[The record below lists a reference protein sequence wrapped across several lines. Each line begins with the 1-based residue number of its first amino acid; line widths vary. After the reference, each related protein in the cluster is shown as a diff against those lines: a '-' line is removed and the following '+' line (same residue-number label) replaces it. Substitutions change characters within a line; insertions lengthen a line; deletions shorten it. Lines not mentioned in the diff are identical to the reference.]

1 MLRINQVKLRVSHT
15 WAELQTEIQ
24 KILGISSAQILH
36 TRIYKQSLDA
46 RRKPDIYYVY
56 AVDVQV
62 SNEKAILKK
71 KKKQVQFIKE
81 ETYDFFDYIS
91 PSKLPSLESNRDR
104 DGSVNPPIVVGSG
117 PAGLFAA
124 YLLAQAGL
132 RPLILERGAPVEER
146 IVDVNRFWD
155 TGELNPNSN
164 VQFGEGGAGT
174 FSDGKLNTLVN
185 DKHMR
190 HRFVLETFV
199 AHGAPKSILY
209 EQKPH
214 IGTDIL
220 IQVVRNLR
228 ESIKSLGGIFHFHA
242 CLTDIVYAKEQN
254 KGIRLQEIL
263 VTLKE
268 KDSVKHRTFYPSTL
282 ILAIGHSARDTFEM
296 LFQRKI
302 PMSAKSFAVGLRIEH
317 PQEQINLSQYG
328 VSHSPHLPAATYKLA
343 EQLENGRGVYS
354 FCMCPGGYVVNASS
368 EEKGVTING
377 MSYHGR
383 DGKNANSAIVVTVT
397 LEDFKRSNDSCEID
411 YYNDHLFNDAL
422 AGMYF
427 QRALEQKAFGLGV
440 GKVPV
445 QRLED
450 FLNNRPGEK
459 LGSLAPCIKGE
470 WELANLHT
478 LFPADITS
486 SLGQGI
492 QKMGRKIK
500 GFDHPDALLSGV
512 ETRTSSPLRILRD
525 NQYQSEVKGIY
536 PCGEGAG
543 YAGGITSAA
552 IDGIKV
558 AETILGTLVK
568 V

>member
-1 MLRINQVKLRVSHT
+1 MLRISQVKLRVGHT
-15 WAELQTEIQ
+15 PEELQTEIR
-24 KILGISSAQILH
+24 KILGISSSSILH
-36 TRIYKQSLDA
+36 IGIYKQSLDA

-56 AVDVQV
+56 TIDVQV
-62 SNEKAILKK
+62 SNEKTVLKK
-71 KKKQVQFIKE
+71 KRKQVQSVKE
-81 ETYDFFDYIS
+81 ETYDFSDYIS

-104 DGSVNPPIVVGSG
+104 DSSVNPPIVVGSG

-146 IVDVNRFWD
+146 IIDVNRFWE

-185 DKHMR
+185 DKQMR

-199 AHGAPKSILY
+199 AHGAPESILY

-214 IGTDIL
+214 VGTDIL
-220 IQVVRNLR
+220 IEVVKNLR
-228 ESIKSLGGIFHFHA
+228 LSIESLGGIFHFHT
-242 CLTDIVYAKEQN
+242 CLTDIIYAEDQN
-254 KGIRLQEIL
+254 KELRLQKILITTRDKESVKQREL
-263 VTLKE
+263 VTDK
-268 KDSVKHRTFYPSTL
+268 L
-282 ILAIGHSARDTFEM
+282 ILAIGHSSRETFEM
-296 LFQRKI
+296 LSRKKV
-302 PMSAKSFAVGLRIEH
+302 PMVRKPFAVGLRIEH

-328 VSHSPHLPAATYKLA
+328 VSHSPHLPAATYKLT

-368 EEKGVTING
+368 EEKGVTVNG

-383 DGKNANSAIVVTVT
+383 EGKNANSAIVVTVT
-397 LEDFKRSNDSCEID
+397 PEDFTAP
-411 YYNDHLFNDAL
+411 LFDDAL
-422 AGMYF
+422 SGMYF

-450 FLNNRPGEK
+450 FLNNRPSETI
-459 LGSLAPCIKGE
+459 GSLIPCIKGE

-478 LFPADITS
+478 LFPAEITS
-486 SLGQGI
+486 SIIQGI

-500 GFDHPDALLSGV
+500 GFDYPDALLSGV

-525 NQYQSEVKGIY
+525 DQYQSEVKGIY

-558 AETILGTLVK
+558 AETILNNLSQV
-568 V
+568 